1 MIGKWLLPEITKL
14 KAAHNAGIPIFGIC
28 FGGQL
33 MARALGGS
41 VAKAPKAELGWYE
54 IESDDKTL
62 ISTGPWFEYHW
73 DRWQLPKGATEIAR
87 SEIASQAF
95 VMGRTLGVQF
105 HPEIDPDVLEEWLGM
120 EGEATVK
127 AWRKKLTF
135 LVTVSK

>member
-1 MIGKWLLPEITKL
+1 
-14 KAAHNAGIPIFGIC
+14 
-28 FGGQL
+28 
-33 MARALGGS
+33 
-41 VAKAPKAELGWYE
+41 
-54 IESDDKTL
+54 DKTL
-62 ISTGPWFEYHW
+62 IPTGPWFEYHW
-73 DRWQLPKGATEIAR
+73 DRWSVPKGGTEIAR
-87 SEIASQAF
+87 TQIASQAF